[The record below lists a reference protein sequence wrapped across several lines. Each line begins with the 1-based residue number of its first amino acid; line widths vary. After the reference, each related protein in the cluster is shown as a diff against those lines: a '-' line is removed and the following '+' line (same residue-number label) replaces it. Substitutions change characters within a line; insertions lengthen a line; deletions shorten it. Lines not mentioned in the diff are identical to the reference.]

1 MTLVEVESRLSAL
14 ENEVVELRQ
23 QLERAQISAAMRRS
37 IEQIE
42 RGEGVPAIEAVKAL
56 GRKYGVAKA

>member
-23 QLERAQISAAMRRS
+23 QLERAQITGAMRRS

-42 RGEGVPAIEAVKAL
+42 RGEGVPAIAAAKAL
-56 GRKYGVAKA
+56 GRKYGIVKA

>member
-23 QLERAQISAAMRRS
+23 QLERAQISGAMRRS
-37 IEQIE
+37 IEQLE
-42 RGEGVPAIEAVKAL
+42 RGEGVPAIEAAKAL
-56 GRKYGVAKA
+56 GRKYGIVKA

>member
-1 MTLVEVESRLSAL
+1 MTLAEVESRLSAL

-23 QLERAQISAAMRRS
+23 QLEQDRISASMRRS
-37 IEQIE
+37 IAQIE
-42 RGEGVPAIEAVKAL
+42 RGEGIPAIEAAKAL

>member
-14 ENEVVELRQ
+14 EHEVVELRQ
-23 QLERAQISAAMRRS
+23 QLKLAQMSASMRRS

-42 RGEGVPAIEAVKAL
+42 RGEGVPAIEAAKAL
-56 GRKYGVAKA
+56 GRKYGITKA

>member
-1 MTLVEVESRLSAL
+1 MTLIEVESRLSAL

-23 QLERAQISAAMRRS
+23 QLEHARISAAMRRS

-42 RGEGVPAIEAVKAL
+42 RGQGVPAVEAAKAL
-56 GRKYGVAKA
+56 GRKYGIAKA